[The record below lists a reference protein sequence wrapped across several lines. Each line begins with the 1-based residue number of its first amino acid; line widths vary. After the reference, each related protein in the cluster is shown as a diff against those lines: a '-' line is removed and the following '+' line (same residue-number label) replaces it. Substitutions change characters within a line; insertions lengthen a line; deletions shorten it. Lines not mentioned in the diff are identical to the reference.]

1 MRKISITPERKKI
14 LFTEN
19 ASRRSDLLF
28 FCGPNFDFKSLYPA
42 ARVLIFV
49 CFKQCLYLLSL
60 AGQQNINDP
69 LLTPVEVKAE
79 MRQLVEEFH
88 IRMQRTYCALKIK
101 HRRELLKIREK
112 RTLAAFV
119 AQIHSRKYSLEQQV

>member
-1 MRKISITPERKKI
+1 M
-14 LFTEN
+14 EN
-19 ASRRSDLLF
+19 VSRRSDLLF
-28 FCGPNFDFKSLYPA
+28 FCRLNFDFKSLHLA

-49 CFKQCLYLLSL
+49 CFKQCYYLLSL
-60 AGQQNINDP
+60 TGQPNINDP

-79 MRQLVEEFH
+79 MRQLVEAFH

-119 AQIHSRKYSLEQQV
+119 AQIHSREYSLEQRV